1 LSGGTGKVE
10 PIGTITKYYPL
21 LSDETRKVVEE
32 LVENAMTYYEFV
44 NSLVEAAA
52 SYPME
57 SEFACF
63 ALVQSVPFPNSWQ
76 KMQARCPESV
86 ATRPFSFMRWDH
98 MDPIPKDRQEEFH
111 LSMEQATSSEPLDW
125 FLVHL
130 YTYAELVSTEPMR
143 TKYHDAQR
151 DLIKTRPNLH
161 RFSDLLH
168 RRESYLQRFEGDIE
182 AALQSFDRAI
192 EIASE
197 YDDIRSAAVSLSLKA
212 NTIKEM
218 DVHRALQ
225 LHDEAYSKIADRLT
239 EFDATYMFAIN
250 IGLTYEVMGEY
261 DLALRFYQKDFE
273 VMSRLLDYP
282 QSNLALIV
290 SRTYCALNKPQQA
303 LEWLQS
309 RSASLQFEDSLLHS
323 YTANALISLGR
334 YDDAASHLVRAS
346 KLAIESGID
355 YNMTQYL
362 LARGKY
368 ETAHEE
374 YDSASS
380 SLQEA
385 LELSDPQAQIVVN
398 YALIELTRV
407 EIATT
412 VESRMSGLDEHTSG
426 PWMTRLEEH
435 ALERNYHGIRIQ
447 HALLKADYQAKI
459 GEHDAAMQT
468 LNEALS
474 ISDSPGVKT
483 LRKRIHERLE
493 ELEGIPQ

>member
-1 LSGGTGKVE
+1 ME

-21 LSDETRKVVEE
+21 LSDETRIVVQEI
-32 LVENAMTYYEFV
+32 VEDSMTFYEFV
-44 NSLVEAAA
+44 SSLVEVAN

-57 SEFACF
+57 SEFACL
-63 ALVQSVPFPNSWQ
+63 ALLQSVPYPDSWQ
-76 KMQARCPESV
+76 KMCTRCSESV
-86 ATRPFSFMRWDH
+86 ATKPFALMRWDH
-98 MDPIPKDRQEEFH
+98 MDPIPKERQEEFH
-111 LSMEQATSSEPLDW
+111 LSMEKAVSSEPFEWLL
-125 FLVHL
+125 LVL
-130 YTYAELVSTEPMR
+130 YYFAELVSTEPMR

-151 DLIKTRPNLH
+151 ALIKSRPNLH

-168 RRESYLQRFEGDIE
+168 RREAHLQRFEGDIE

-197 YDDIRSAAVSLSLKA
+197 YDDIISAAANLSLKA

-225 LHDEAYSKIADRLT
+225 LHDEAYSMIANRLT
-239 EFDATYMFAIN
+239 EFDATYMVANN
-250 IGLTYEVMGEY
+250 IGLTYELMGEF

-273 VMSRLLDYP
+273 LISRLLDYP
-282 QSNLALIV
+282 QSTLAMVV
-290 SRTYCALNKPQQA
+290 SRIYCALNMPQQA

-309 RSASLQFEDSLLHS
+309 RSPSLQFEDSLLHS

-334 YDDAASHLVRAS
+334 YDDAASHLVRAN
-346 KLAIESGID
+346 KLAVDSGID
-355 YNMTQYL
+355 YNVAQYL

-368 ETAHEE
+368 EATHEE
-374 YDSASS
+374 FDSASS

-385 LELSDPQAQIVVN
+385 FELSNPQFQLIVN
-398 YALIELTRV
+398 YALIELVRV
-407 EIATT
+407 EIAA
-412 VESRMSGLDEHTSG
+412 VVKSQMSGLNVHTSG
-426 PWMTRLEEH
+426 PWMSRLEEH
-435 ALERNYHGIRIQ
+435 ALERNFPGIRIQ
-447 HALLKADYQAKI
+447 HALLKADYQVKI

-483 LRKRIHERLE
+483 LRKRINERLE
-493 ELEGIPQ
+493 ELEAIPQ